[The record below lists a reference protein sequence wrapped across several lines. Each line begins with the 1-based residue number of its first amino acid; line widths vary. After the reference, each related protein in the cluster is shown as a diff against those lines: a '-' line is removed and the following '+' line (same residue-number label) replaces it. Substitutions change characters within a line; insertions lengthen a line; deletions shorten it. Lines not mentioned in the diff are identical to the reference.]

1 MSVRSLVACALALA
15 SLGGCQLTSTWDDS
29 SPKALVVEPWGRGT
43 VPGAD
48 GGRVDAGPEVLPHP
62 MGCGDRRGP
71 GARHRDT
78 LAQCPLPTGADLV
91 ADGGTLP
98 AGEPVLVLGDDV
110 LLISP
115 GASSASLFD
124 LFVGREK
131 ARLTLA
137 GTFVAGSAVGNA
149 TSLCLLVVNGGTQ
162 LQCFSRSLGTSLW
175 MLPLAFGAITV
186 EDLLLSNDTLWLSYA
201 RLGGGELVAVNMTN
215 GRVLWRRARLDAT
228 GHLVRVGDHLVGYDE
243 QPCVELANPAVC
255 LRAIDALTGAVRAT
269 SSRANNHHFVWQHG
283 TRALFS
289 DDTEFLEYDASTS
302 TFRDVSAE
310 LAPLLT
316 ALGTTRLFPEGEP
329 LADGRVLVTATIGG
343 LLQLVVVD
351 PVALTFRALGV
362 PSTLHLRIHGD
373 VLVTDAA
380 VVSLSSTP
388 APSVTPRLWFGIFG
402 FQTGSSIFARK
413 LQ

>member
-1 MSVRSLVACALALA
+1 MSVRPLVACALASA
-15 SLGGCQLTSTWDDS
+15 TICGCQLTSTWDDS
-29 SPKALVVEPWGRGT
+29 SSNALVVEPWGRGAVAT
-43 VPGAD
+43 AD
-48 GGRVDAGPEVLPHP
+48 GGPVDAGPEVLPHP

-91 ADGGTLP
+91 ANAGTLP

-124 LFVGREK
+124 LFLRREK

-137 GTFVAGSAVGNA
+137 GTFVAGSAIGNA
-149 TSLCLLVVNGGTQ
+149 TSLCLLVVNGSTQ
-162 LQCFSRSLGTSLW
+162 VQCFSRTLGTSLW
-175 MLPLAFGAITV
+175 MQPLAFGAITV
-186 EDLLLSNDTLWLSYA
+186 EDLLLVNDTLWLSYS
-201 RLGGGELVAVNMTN
+201 RLGGGELVALTVTN
-215 GRVLWRRARLDAT
+215 GRVLWRRAHLEAT
-228 GHLVRVGDHLVGYDE
+228 GHLVRVGDHLVGYDA
-243 QPCVELANPAVC
+243 QPCVELANPASC

-269 SSRANNHHFVWQHG
+269 SSRANNHHFVWQRG

-302 TFRDVSAE
+302 TFRDVSVE

-316 ALGTTRLFPEGEP
+316 ALGTTRLYPEGEP
-329 LADGRVLVTATIGG
+329 LADGRVLVTATIAGVG
-343 LLQLVVVD
+343 QLVVVD

-362 PSTLHLRIHGD
+362 PATLHLRIHGD

-380 VVSLSSTP
+380 VVSLSATP
-388 APSVTPRLWFGIFG
+388 APTVTPRLWFGIFG
-402 FQTGSSIFARK
+402 FQTGSSDFARK